1 MHESQPCHWLIRWGI
16 FRRINLYW
24 LFGFYWKNNLALSLM
39 RIMRFYLFTFLL
51 LVAASLYS
59 NWTIYT
65 QQQQFCALYLFST
78 ELKPREREREWI
90 HVYASIKIP
99 QFKSV
104 RNTSM
109 RNSWAIGF
117 KIFDMYRKFSL
128 LKMILSHFFHIF
140 HFHCIYINNVKIN
153 EILRLLCNLI

>member
-1 MHESQPCHWLIRWGI
+1 MTVRVLLKEQSRSQSHENYAVLFVYI
-16 FRRINLYW
+16 FAACCSVIIFQL
-24 LFGFYWKNNLALSLM
+24 NN
-39 RIMRFYLFTFLL
+39 
-51 LVAASLYS
+51 VQ
-59 NWTIYT
+59 YT

-128 LKMILSHFFHIF
+128 LKMISSHFFHIF

>member
-1 MHESQPCHWLIRWGI
+1 MNHSHAIDWFDGGFFVALIFIDCSGFIERTISLSVSWELCGFICLHFCCLLQRHYIPIEQRTVHTATTVLCSLSIFNGI
-16 FRRINLYW
+16 
-24 LFGFYWKNNLALSLM
+24 K
-39 RIMRFYLFTFLL
+39 T
-51 LVAASLYS
+51 
-59 NWTIYT
+59 
-65 QQQQFCALYLFST
+65 
-78 ELKPREREREWI
+78 EREREWI

-128 LKMILSHFFHIF
+128 LKMISSHFFHIF